1 MQNKRKLKKLT
12 KGDRVQSVPRDISK
26 GDDVMELTLEQAM
39 AMAQ

>member
-12 KGDRVQSVPRDISK
+12 KGGRVQSVHGNIGN
-26 GDDVMELTLEQAM
+26 GDDAMKLTLEQAM